1 VNVDEI
7 LEGLSAQD
15 SLPVEAIRAAEAD
28 RATMVPVFLEAIETF
43 ISASAEERA
52 KPSPVFFIFHLLGS
66 WHEKSAYRPLARLL
80 RCPQRDVD
88 GVLGDAITA
97 TSSQVMA
104 ALFDG
109 DPQPLYDI
117 ILDPQAE
124 EFVRWAMC
132 EALALVTL
140 QRELPRPEAARFLT
154 GCFTDLKPQGS
165 CLVWE
170 GWQIAIAA
178 LGLAELRPRVKLA
191 FERGWIDP
199 MSLNFEDFE
208 EDLNETL
215 KCPDAPAWF
224 LKQNP
229 PLGDI
234 VEKFST
240 WAFESGSDET
250 FDSEVDQDTELR
262 AAGGRPPLWD
272 DTPAQAFNP
281 FRNVGRNDP
290 CPCGSGKK
298 FKKCCLDAHR
308 DAPFQ
313 GEAA

>member
-1 VNVDEI
+1 MIRGGAAVNVQEV
-7 LEGLSAQD
+7 LQGLSAEGR
-15 SLPVEAIRAAEAD
+15 LPVQAIRAAEAD
-28 RATMVPVFLEAIETF
+28 RAAMIPAFLETIETF
-43 ISASAEERA
+43 ISASAEDRA

-66 WHEKSAYRPLARLL
+66 WREKSAYRPLARLL
-80 RCPQRDVD
+80 RCRRRDVD
-88 GVLGDAITA
+88 RVLGDAITA

-104 ALFDG
+104 AVFDG
-109 DPQPLYDI
+109 DPQPLYDV

-124 EFVRWAMC
+124 EFVRWTMC
-132 EALALVTL
+132 DALALVTL
-140 QRELPRPEAARFLT
+140 QGELSRPEATRFLAA
-154 GCFTDLKPQGS
+154 GFTDLKPQRS
-165 CLVWE
+165 CMVWE
-170 GWQIAIAA
+170 GWQSAIAA
-178 LGLAELRPRVKLA
+178 LGLAELRPQVQLA

-208 EDLNETL
+208 EDLSETL
-215 KCPDAPAWF
+215 KYPEAPAWF

-234 VEKFST
+234 VEEFST
-240 WAFESGSDET
+240 WAFSSESDGEDEART
-250 FDSEVDQDTELR
+250 
-262 AAGGRPPLWD
+262 AGAHHSLWN
-272 DTPAQAFNP
+272 PEQAINP
-281 FRNVGRNDP
+281 FKNVGRNDP